1 MVLAQAVDMSAR
13 ERCRANPAIQ
23 AEATITTAVRHL
35 EFSARGIGP
44 ATIFI
49 VVTDVS
55 HKTKQLHLLEN
66 QW

>member
-1 MVLAQAVDMSAR
+1 MTAR
-13 ERCRANPAIQ
+13 ERYRANPTIQ
-23 AEATITTAVRHL
+23 TETTITTAVRDL
-35 EFSARGIGP
+35 DFFASSIGP

-55 HKTKQLHLLEN
+55 YKTKPLHLLEN